1 MEKKLREFLNGI
13 SEVEQE
19 EFLKEFLKEIDN
31 IQLYKILSLNETKK
45 KMLLNLFSENILNLV
60 LDEESF
66 EKLLKIYIK
75 NS

>member
-75 NS
+75 K

>member
-75 NS
+75 HS